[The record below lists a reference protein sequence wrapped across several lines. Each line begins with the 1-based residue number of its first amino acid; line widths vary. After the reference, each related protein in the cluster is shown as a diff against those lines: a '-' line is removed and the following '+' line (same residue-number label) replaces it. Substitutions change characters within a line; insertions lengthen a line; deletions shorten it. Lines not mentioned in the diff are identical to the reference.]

1 MNQGSIKNTA
11 IVLVAAALLASVYAL
26 KKILQAPTQQIDAQE
41 LSYEMPRA
49 RDEIQP
55 YSLAGR
61 RLIRNVH
68 TPVGQTA
75 PISQAAPIAVNTPG
89 AKKVDPKV
97 AAAQAAA
104 KKAEDAKKA
113 AAAKAAA
120 AKRKAQLSVTS
131 VAANNV
137 RMTGFQENNYHTNQG
152 MSGFGGAAVNTTAAD
167 PMLDPQQEEDKGK
180 LSIGQWR
187 SLLFAQPTAKNG
199 GDFLTAFQKGE
210 VDEASFYKISEELFG
225 DNAADRQKLGFD
237 LLKAKPSARAFTIL
251 LNHYEKAP
259 DSLRAD
265 IASVLKTYG
274 DVSHFSILSKLLYS
288 SDARVVQAAQSLL
301 AQTIATL
308 HTNDNNGQSNNGRDA
323 RSPGSTPIA
332 AAQFN
337 GFVPAL
343 RRLVTSNDAAVA
355 QQAQALLESILAM
368 KPA

>member
-1 MNQGSIKNTA
+1 MNQGTLKNTA
-11 IVLVAAALLASVYAL
+11 IVLVAAALLGSVYAL
-26 KKILQAPTQQIDAQE
+26 KKILQSPSQQIDTQE

-61 RLIRNVH
+61 RLIRTVH
-68 TPVGQTA
+68 TPPGQVA
-75 PISQAAPIAVNTPG
+75 PISPATPLNGKLPAAKA
-89 AKKVDPKV
+89 VDPKK

-104 KKAEDAKKA
+104 KKAEDAKKT

-120 AKRKAQLSVTS
+120 AKRKAQVSVVT

-137 RMTGFQENNYHTNQG
+137 RMTGFQDNNYNKNQG
-152 MSGFGGAAVNTTAAD
+152 QSGFNGAAGYAPADAA
-167 PMLDPQQEEDKGK
+167 LDPQQDEDKGK

-187 SLLFAQPTAKNG
+187 SLLFAQPTSKNG
-199 GDFLTAFQKGE
+199 NDFMTAFQKGD
-210 VDEASFYKISEELFG
+210 VDEASFYKISDELFS

-237 LLKAKPSARAFTIL
+237 LLKAKPSVRAFTVL

-259 DSLRAD
+259 DALRAE
-265 IASVLKTYG
+265 IAVVLKSYG
-274 DVSHFSILSKLLYS
+274 DVSRFSILSKLLYS

-308 HTNDNNGQSNNGRDA
+308 HPNDNSGQTSNGRDA

-337 GFVPAL
+337 SFVPAL

-355 QQAQALLESILAM
+355 QQAQSLLESILAM
-368 KPA
+368 KSA